1 VTAGLVSSF
10 DERVLIGPGAEHA
23 RATATAALAT
33 VDRLANEGWGSVLGE
48 GPGRLDAGGAQGDA
62 IAERSDAFDPF
73 LAPSD
78 TR

>member
-1 VTAGLVSSF
+1 
-10 DERVLIGPGAEHA
+10 
-23 RATATAALAT
+23 
-33 VDRLANEGWGSVLGE
+33 VLGE